1 MFLCD
6 IVCDVFF
13 FKQKTAY
20 EMRISDWSS
29 DVCSSDLVMTN
40 EASTLLDSDAS
51 NKAADAD
58 IALQE
63 LGADYAGMAYV
74 TATVT
79 VWDRDPAVAAEKL
92 RLVEKVIQGR
102 DFTVIPEGMNAI
114 EAWLGSIPGHT
125 YANVSQTPISTIN
138 PDHLIPLS
146 AVWAGPR
153 MEEHK
158 SE

>member
-1 MFLCD
+1 MFLCE
-6 IVCDVFF
+6 VLVWFFF

-114 EAWLGSIPGHT
+114 EAWHGSLTGHT
-125 YANVSQTPISTIN
+125 YANGRDRKSTSPN
-138 PDHLIPLS
+138 SSH
-146 AVWAGPR
+146 
-153 MEEHK
+153 
-158 SE
+158 

>member
-1 MFLCD
+1 
-6 IVCDVFF
+6 
-13 FKQKTAY
+13 
-20 EMRISDWSS
+20 
-29 DVCSSDLVMTN
+29 MTI

-79 VWDRDPAVAAEKL
+79 VWDRDPAVAAEKV

-102 DFTVIPEGMNAI
+102 DFTVIPEGMNAT
-114 EAWLGSIPGHT
+114 EAWLGRLPGHT
-125 YANVSQTPISTIN
+125 YATVRQPPIRSEAHTSE
-138 PDHLIPLS
+138 LQALLS
-146 AVWAGPR
+146 SPYAAF
-153 MEEHK
+153 
-158 SE
+158 